1 MQLDILL
8 LNNQAY
14 SPTQGFTSF
23 NFMAASHLRI
33 SIIGNLTAPPTTG
46 EWLIAPPMANC
57 G

>member
-1 MQLDILL
+1 MQSDILL
-8 LNNQAY
+8 LNNQVF

-33 SIIGNLTAPPTTG
+33 SIIGNLTAPPTAG

>member
-14 SPTQGFTSF
+14 SPTQDFTSF

-46 EWLIAPPMANC
+46 EWLTAPPMANC